1 MNNRL
6 AIQDLA
12 GLLAEY
18 TGKDKNS
25 SERFLREFIAVV
37 SEGVYTD
44 KLVKVK
50 GLGTFKIIPVEKR
63 ESIHVNTGE
72 RFVIPEHY
80 KFSFLPD
87 KELRELVNKPFSF
100 FETTELRENV
110 DFTDMDV
117 VLDEPDIKETE
128 DESIEE
134 MIPEEKHL
142 PEEEPVVFSEEE
154 PAGQPEDEGMDTL
167 EPVVDE
173 RSDSSGPD
181 SPSEEVETGP
191 DAERKKPRTKR
202 IAVVSMFVFL
212 LMLFNIGLY
221 LNRTY
226 FFEKE
231 KEPLRIDTVFPKG
244 ETVATEAVPDTTIVF
259 ANEDSS
265 QTVGETTVENPEVEP
280 EAVSPKVIA
289 RVKIEPG
296 SRLTLISL
304 KYYGS
309 KLFWVYLYEYN
320 RAVITDPNNVPI
332 GTVIEVPAPEMYGI
346 DRRDRSSIEKAAAPA
361 AEQAALPGARQ
372 KEPRHQHACCLL
384 HEGQHI
390 IIDGINIPHDEQDEQ
405 KRQQRCHEQHPQK
418 QHLGHKAVEHRVGA
432 AQTFE
437 HRKTSCVVVVLF

>member
-117 VLDEPDIKETE
+117 VLDEPNIKETE

-142 PEEEPVVFSEEE
+142 PEEEPVVFSEEGSAVPPEEDPVVFSEEE

-221 LNRTY
+221 LNRAY
-226 FFEKE
+226 FFKKG

-346 DRRDRSSIEKAAAPA
+346 DRRDRSSVEKAAA
-361 AEQAALPGARQ
+361 RQ
-372 KEPRHQHACCLL
+372 TEILSGKL
-384 HEGQHI
+384 
-390 IIDGINIPHDEQDEQ
+390 
-405 KRQQRCHEQHPQK
+405 
-418 QHLGHKAVEHRVGA
+418 
-432 AQTFE
+432 
-437 HRKTSCVVVVLF
+437 

>member
-6 AIQDLA
+6 TIQDLA

-72 RFVIPEHY
+72 RFVIPGHY

-100 FETTELRENV
+100 FETTELGENV
-110 DFTDMDV
+110 DFSDMDV
-117 VLDEPDIKETE
+117 VPDEPEIKEVE
-128 DESIEE
+128 DESVEE
-134 MIPEEKHL
+134 VMPEEKHL
-142 PEEEPVVFSEEE
+142 SEE
-154 PAGQPEDEGMDTL
+154 

-173 RSDSSGPD
+173 RPEDSELD
-181 SPSEEVETGP
+181 SPSEEAETCP

-202 IAVVSMFVFL
+202 IAVVSVFVFL
-212 LMLFNIGLY
+212 LILFNIGLY
-221 LNRTY
+221 LNRAC

-231 KEPLRIDTVFPKG
+231 KETLKVDTVFPKG
-244 ETVATEAVPDTTIVF
+244 ETVATEVVADTATVF
-259 ANEDSS
+259 AKEDSARIVS
-265 QTVGETTVENPEVEP
+265 ETTEEKPVVKP
-280 EAVSPKVIA
+280 EAASPEVIA
-289 RVKIEPG
+289 RVKIEQG

-320 RAVITDPNNVPI
+320 KNVIKDPNNVPI

-346 DRRDRSSIEKAAAPA
+346 DRRDRSSIEKAAA
-361 AEQAALPGARQ
+361 RQ
-372 KEPRHQHACCLL
+372 TEILS
-384 HEGQHI
+384 G
-390 IIDGINIPHDEQDEQ
+390 
-405 KRQQRCHEQHPQK
+405 K
-418 QHLGHKAVEHRVGA
+418 Q
-432 AQTFE
+432 
-437 HRKTSCVVVVLF
+437 

>member
-6 AIQDLA
+6 TIQDLA

-50 GLGTFKIIPVEKR
+50 GIGTFKIIPVEKR

-142 PEEEPVVFSEEE
+142 PEEEPVVFSEEGSAVPPEEDPVVFSEEE

-221 LNRTY
+221 LNRAY
-226 FFEKE
+226 FFKKG

-280 EAVSPKVIA
+280 EATSPKVIA

-346 DRRDRSSIEKAAAPA
+346 DRRDRSSIEKAAA
-361 AEQAALPGARQ
+361 RQ
-372 KEPRHQHACCLL
+372 TEILSGKL
-384 HEGQHI
+384 
-390 IIDGINIPHDEQDEQ
+390 
-405 KRQQRCHEQHPQK
+405 
-418 QHLGHKAVEHRVGA
+418 
-432 AQTFE
+432 
-437 HRKTSCVVVVLF
+437 

>member
-6 AIQDLA
+6 TIQDLA

-100 FETTELRENV
+100 FETTELGENV
-110 DFTDMDV
+110 DFTDMDIV
-117 VLDEPDIKETE
+117 SDEPEIKETE
-128 DESIEE
+128 DESVEE
-134 MIPEEKHL
+134 VIPEENRLLQEEEALDTPEIQEASEDAGSQGVSETDEVSETPDILKPAESLEKTSETFEEAREIPVVDQPVCSVKEEEDEVARYSETSVGVDMSRNKLKLIIWVIVIFLACFGLCLSLNVFFFSKEAKDMLDLKKKVAVWKNRAAVGDSISLREDTVVVRDDAAPL
-142 PEEEPVVFSEEE
+142 PEDTLSKLSDMSSPETEEPVLAPHAGSPDMKVKSET
-154 PAGQPEDEGMDTL
+154 A
-167 EPVVDE
+167 
-173 RSDSSGPD
+173 
-181 SPSEEVETGP
+181 
-191 DAERKKPRTKR
+191 
-202 IAVVSMFVFL
+202 
-212 LMLFNIGLY
+212 
-221 LNRTY
+221 
-226 FFEKE
+226 
-231 KEPLRIDTVFPKG
+231 
-244 ETVATEAVPDTTIVF
+244 
-259 ANEDSS
+259 
-265 QTVGETTVENPEVEP
+265 
-280 EAVSPKVIA
+280 SPKVIA

-320 RAVITDPNNVPI
+320 KAIIKDPNNVPI
-332 GTVIEVPAPEMYGI
+332 GTVIEVPAPETYGI
-346 DRRDRSSIEKAAAPA
+346 DRRDRSSVEKAAA
-361 AEQAALPGARQ
+361 RQ
-372 KEPRHQHACCLL
+372 TEILSGKL
-384 HEGQHI
+384 
-390 IIDGINIPHDEQDEQ
+390 
-405 KRQQRCHEQHPQK
+405 
-418 QHLGHKAVEHRVGA
+418 
-432 AQTFE
+432 
-437 HRKTSCVVVVLF
+437 

>member
-6 AIQDLA
+6 TIQDLA

-72 RFVIPEHY
+72 RFVIPGHY

-100 FETTELRENV
+100 FETTELGENV
-110 DFTDMDV
+110 DFSDMDV
-117 VLDEPDIKETE
+117 VPDEPEIKEVE
-128 DESIEE
+128 DESVEE
-134 MIPEEKHL
+134 VMPEEKHL
-142 PEEEPVVFSEEE
+142 SEEEPVVSSKEESVVPSKEEPVVPSSEDSVVSPEEE
-154 PAGQPEDEGMDTL
+154 PAGQPEDEGVDIL

-173 RSDSSGPD
+173 RPEDSELD
-181 SPSEEVETGP
+181 SPSEEAETCP

-202 IAVVSMFVFL
+202 IAVVSVFVFL
-212 LMLFNIGLY
+212 LILFNIGLY
-221 LNRTY
+221 LNRAC

-231 KEPLRIDTVFPKG
+231 KETLKVDTVFPKG
-244 ETVATEAVPDTTIVF
+244 ETVATEVVADTATVF
-259 ANEDSS
+259 AKEDSARIVS
-265 QTVGETTVENPEVEP
+265 ETTEEKPVVKP
-280 EAVSPKVIA
+280 EAASPEVIA
-289 RVKIEPG
+289 RVKIEQG

-320 RAVITDPNNVPI
+320 KNVIKDSNNVPI

-346 DRRDRSSIEKAAAPA
+346 DRRDRSSIEKAAA
-361 AEQAALPGARQ
+361 RQ
-372 KEPRHQHACCLL
+372 TEILS
-384 HEGQHI
+384 G
-390 IIDGINIPHDEQDEQ
+390 
-405 KRQQRCHEQHPQK
+405 K
-418 QHLGHKAVEHRVGA
+418 Q
-432 AQTFE
+432 
-437 HRKTSCVVVVLF
+437 

>member
-142 PEEEPVVFSEEE
+142 PEEEPVVFSEEGSAVPPEEDPVVFSEEE

-191 DAERKKPRTKR
+191 DAERKKLRTKR

-244 ETVATEAVPDTTIVF
+244 ETVTTEAVPDTTIVF

-280 EAVSPKVIA
+280 EATSPKVIA

-346 DRRDRSSIEKAAAPA
+346 DRHDRSSIEKAAA
-361 AEQAALPGARQ
+361 RQ
-372 KEPRHQHACCLL
+372 TEILSGKL
-384 HEGQHI
+384 
-390 IIDGINIPHDEQDEQ
+390 
-405 KRQQRCHEQHPQK
+405 
-418 QHLGHKAVEHRVGA
+418 
-432 AQTFE
+432 
-437 HRKTSCVVVVLF
+437 

>member
-117 VLDEPDIKETE
+117 VLDEPNIKETE

-134 MIPEEKHL
+134 MIPEEIHL
-142 PEEEPVVFSEEE
+142 PEEEPVVFSEEGSAVPPEEDPVVFSEEE

-231 KEPLRIDTVFPKG
+231 KESLRIDTVFPKG

-346 DRRDRSSIEKAAAPA
+346 DRRDRSSIEKAAA
-361 AEQAALPGARQ
+361 RQ
-372 KEPRHQHACCLL
+372 TEILSGKL
-384 HEGQHI
+384 
-390 IIDGINIPHDEQDEQ
+390 
-405 KRQQRCHEQHPQK
+405 
-418 QHLGHKAVEHRVGA
+418 
-432 AQTFE
+432 
-437 HRKTSCVVVVLF
+437 

>member
-134 MIPEEKHL
+134 MIPEEKHF
-142 PEEEPVVFSEEE
+142 PEEEPVVFSEEGSAVPPEEDPVVFSEEE

-226 FFEKE
+226 FFKKE

-265 QTVGETTVENPEVEP
+265 QTGGKTTVENPEVEP
-280 EAVSPKVIA
+280 EATSPKVIA
-289 RVKIEPG
+289 CVKIEPG

-346 DRRDRSSIEKAAAPA
+346 DRRDRSSIEKAAA
-361 AEQAALPGARQ
+361 RQ
-372 KEPRHQHACCLL
+372 TEILSGKL
-384 HEGQHI
+384 
-390 IIDGINIPHDEQDEQ
+390 
-405 KRQQRCHEQHPQK
+405 
-418 QHLGHKAVEHRVGA
+418 
-432 AQTFE
+432 
-437 HRKTSCVVVVLF
+437 

>member
-117 VLDEPDIKETE
+117 VLDEPNIKETE

-142 PEEEPVVFSEEE
+142 PEEEPVVFSEEGSAVPPEEDPVVFSEEE

-181 SPSEEVETGP
+181 SPSEEVETGL

-231 KEPLRIDTVFPKG
+231 KEPLRIDTVFSKG

-265 QTVGETTVENPEVEP
+265 QTVGETTVENPEVES

-346 DRRDRSSIEKAAAPA
+346 DRRDRSSIEKAAA
-361 AEQAALPGARQ
+361 RQ
-372 KEPRHQHACCLL
+372 TEILSGKL
-384 HEGQHI
+384 
-390 IIDGINIPHDEQDEQ
+390 
-405 KRQQRCHEQHPQK
+405 
-418 QHLGHKAVEHRVGA
+418 
-432 AQTFE
+432 
-437 HRKTSCVVVVLF
+437 

>member
-173 RSDSSGPD
+173 RSDSS
-181 SPSEEVETGP
+181 
-191 DAERKKPRTKR
+191 
-202 IAVVSMFVFL
+202 
-212 LMLFNIGLY
+212 
-221 LNRTY
+221 
-226 FFEKE
+226 
-231 KEPLRIDTVFPKG
+231 
-244 ETVATEAVPDTTIVF
+244 
-259 ANEDSS
+259 
-265 QTVGETTVENPEVEP
+265 
-280 EAVSPKVIA
+280 
-289 RVKIEPG
+289 
-296 SRLTLISL
+296 
-304 KYYGS
+304 
-309 KLFWVYLYEYN
+309 
-320 RAVITDPNNVPI
+320 
-332 GTVIEVPAPEMYGI
+332 
-346 DRRDRSSIEKAAAPA
+346 
-361 AEQAALPGARQ
+361 
-372 KEPRHQHACCLL
+372 
-384 HEGQHI
+384 
-390 IIDGINIPHDEQDEQ
+390 
-405 KRQQRCHEQHPQK
+405 
-418 QHLGHKAVEHRVGA
+418 
-432 AQTFE
+432 
-437 HRKTSCVVVVLF
+437 

>member
-50 GLGTFKIIPVEKR
+50 GLGTFKISPVEKR
-63 ESIHVNTGE
+63 ESIHVTTGE

-117 VLDEPDIKETE
+117 VLDEPNIKETE

-142 PEEEPVVFSEEE
+142 PEEEPVVFSEEGSAVPPEEDPVVFSEEE

-231 KEPLRIDTVFPKG
+231 KESLRIDTVFPKG

-346 DRRDRSSIEKAAAPA
+346 DRRDRSSIEKAAA
-361 AEQAALPGARQ
+361 RQ
-372 KEPRHQHACCLL
+372 TEILSGKL
-384 HEGQHI
+384 
-390 IIDGINIPHDEQDEQ
+390 
-405 KRQQRCHEQHPQK
+405 
-418 QHLGHKAVEHRVGA
+418 
-432 AQTFE
+432 
-437 HRKTSCVVVVLF
+437 

>member
-117 VLDEPDIKETE
+117 VLDEPNIKETE

-142 PEEEPVVFSEEE
+142 PEEEPVVFSEEGSAVPPEEDPVVFSEEE

-191 DAERKKPRTKR
+191 DAERKKLRTKR

-265 QTVGETTVENPEVEP
+265 QTVGETTVENPEVES

-346 DRRDRSSIEKAAAPA
+346 DRRDRSSIEKAAA
-361 AEQAALPGARQ
+361 RQ
-372 KEPRHQHACCLL
+372 TEILSGKL
-384 HEGQHI
+384 
-390 IIDGINIPHDEQDEQ
+390 
-405 KRQQRCHEQHPQK
+405 
-418 QHLGHKAVEHRVGA
+418 
-432 AQTFE
+432 
-437 HRKTSCVVVVLF
+437 

>member
-128 DESIEE
+128 DESMAEL
-134 MIPEEKHL
+134 IPEEKHF
-142 PEEEPVVFSEEE
+142 PEEEPVVFSEEGSAVPPEEDPVVFSEEE

-226 FFEKE
+226 FFKKE

-244 ETVATEAVPDTTIVF
+244 ETIATEAVPDTTIVF

-280 EAVSPKVIA
+280 EAASPKVIA

-346 DRRDRSSIEKAAAPA
+346 DRRDRSSIEKAAA
-361 AEQAALPGARQ
+361 RQ
-372 KEPRHQHACCLL
+372 TEILSGKL
-384 HEGQHI
+384 
-390 IIDGINIPHDEQDEQ
+390 
-405 KRQQRCHEQHPQK
+405 
-418 QHLGHKAVEHRVGA
+418 
-432 AQTFE
+432 
-437 HRKTSCVVVVLF
+437 

>member
-117 VLDEPDIKETE
+117 VLDEPNIKETE

-142 PEEEPVVFSEEE
+142 PEEEPVVFSEEGSAVPPEEDPVVFSEEE

-181 SPSEEVETGP
+181 SPSEEVETGL

-265 QTVGETTVENPEVEP
+265 QTVGETTVENPEVES

-346 DRRDRSSIEKAAAPA
+346 DRRDRSSIEKAAA
-361 AEQAALPGARQ
+361 RQ
-372 KEPRHQHACCLL
+372 TEILSGKL
-384 HEGQHI
+384 
-390 IIDGINIPHDEQDEQ
+390 
-405 KRQQRCHEQHPQK
+405 
-418 QHLGHKAVEHRVGA
+418 
-432 AQTFE
+432 
-437 HRKTSCVVVVLF
+437 

>member
-117 VLDEPDIKETE
+117 VLDEPNIKETE

-142 PEEEPVVFSEEE
+142 PEEEPVVFSEEGSAVPPEEDPVVFSEEE

-181 SPSEEVETGP
+181 SPSEEVETGL

-265 QTVGETTVENPEVEP
+265 QTVGETTVENPVVEP

-346 DRRDRSSIEKAAAPA
+346 DRRDRSSIEKAAA
-361 AEQAALPGARQ
+361 RQ
-372 KEPRHQHACCLL
+372 TEILSGKL
-384 HEGQHI
+384 
-390 IIDGINIPHDEQDEQ
+390 
-405 KRQQRCHEQHPQK
+405 
-418 QHLGHKAVEHRVGA
+418 
-432 AQTFE
+432 
-437 HRKTSCVVVVLF
+437 

>member
-142 PEEEPVVFSEEE
+142 PEEEPVVFSEEGSAVPPEEDPVVFSEEE
-154 PAGQPEDEGMDTL
+154 PAGQPEDEGMNTL

-231 KEPLRIDTVFPKG
+231 KESLRIDTVFPKG

-280 EAVSPKVIA
+280 EATSPKVIA

-346 DRRDRSSIEKAAAPA
+346 DRHDRSSIEKAAA
-361 AEQAALPGARQ
+361 RQ
-372 KEPRHQHACCLL
+372 TEILSGKL
-384 HEGQHI
+384 
-390 IIDGINIPHDEQDEQ
+390 
-405 KRQQRCHEQHPQK
+405 
-418 QHLGHKAVEHRVGA
+418 
-432 AQTFE
+432 
-437 HRKTSCVVVVLF
+437 

>member
-117 VLDEPDIKETE
+117 VLDEPNIKETE

-142 PEEEPVVFSEEE
+142 PEEEPVVFSEEGSAVPPEEDPVVFSEEE

-221 LNRTY
+221 LNRAY
-226 FFEKE
+226 FFKKG

-265 QTVGETTVENPEVEP
+265 QTVGETTVENPEVES

-346 DRRDRSSIEKAAAPA
+346 DRRDRSSIEKAAA
-361 AEQAALPGARQ
+361 RQ
-372 KEPRHQHACCLL
+372 TEILSGKL
-384 HEGQHI
+384 
-390 IIDGINIPHDEQDEQ
+390 
-405 KRQQRCHEQHPQK
+405 
-418 QHLGHKAVEHRVGA
+418 
-432 AQTFE
+432 
-437 HRKTSCVVVVLF
+437 

>member
-6 AIQDLA
+6 TIQDLA

-37 SEGVYTD
+37 LEGVYTD

-50 GLGTFKIIPVEKR
+50 GIGTFKIIPVEKR

-142 PEEEPVVFSEEE
+142 PEEEPVVFSEEGSAVPPEEDPVVFSEEE

-173 RSDSSGPD
+173 HSDSSGPD

-221 LNRTY
+221 LNRAY
-226 FFEKE
+226 FFKKG

-280 EAVSPKVIA
+280 EATSPKVIA

-332 GTVIEVPAPEMYGI
+332 GTMIEVPAPEMYGI
-346 DRRDRSSIEKAAAPA
+346 DRRDRSSIEKAAA
-361 AEQAALPGARQ
+361 RQ
-372 KEPRHQHACCLL
+372 TEILSGKL
-384 HEGQHI
+384 
-390 IIDGINIPHDEQDEQ
+390 
-405 KRQQRCHEQHPQK
+405 
-418 QHLGHKAVEHRVGA
+418 
-432 AQTFE
+432 
-437 HRKTSCVVVVLF
+437 

>member
-142 PEEEPVVFSEEE
+142 PEEEPVVFSEEGSAVPPEEDPVVFSEEE

-181 SPSEEVETGP
+181 SPIEEVETGP

-265 QTVGETTVENPEVEP
+265 PTVVETRVENPVVEP

-346 DRRDRSSIEKAAAPA
+346 DRRDRSSIEKAAA
-361 AEQAALPGARQ
+361 RQ
-372 KEPRHQHACCLL
+372 TEILSGKL
-384 HEGQHI
+384 
-390 IIDGINIPHDEQDEQ
+390 
-405 KRQQRCHEQHPQK
+405 
-418 QHLGHKAVEHRVGA
+418 
-432 AQTFE
+432 
-437 HRKTSCVVVVLF
+437 

>member
-117 VLDEPDIKETE
+117 VLDEPNIKETE

-142 PEEEPVVFSEEE
+142 PEEEPVVFSEEGSAVPPEEDPVVFSEEE

-173 RSDSSGPD
+173 HSDSSGPD
-181 SPSEEVETGP
+181 SPSEEVETGL

-265 QTVGETTVENPEVEP
+265 QTVGETTVENPEVES

-346 DRRDRSSIEKAAAPA
+346 DRRDRSSIEKAAA
-361 AEQAALPGARQ
+361 RQ
-372 KEPRHQHACCLL
+372 TEILSGKL
-384 HEGQHI
+384 
-390 IIDGINIPHDEQDEQ
+390 
-405 KRQQRCHEQHPQK
+405 
-418 QHLGHKAVEHRVGA
+418 
-432 AQTFE
+432 
-437 HRKTSCVVVVLF
+437 

>member
-117 VLDEPDIKETE
+117 VLDEPNIKETE

-142 PEEEPVVFSEEE
+142 PEEEPVVFSEEGSAVPPEEDPVVFSEEE

-221 LNRTY
+221 LNRAY
-226 FFEKE
+226 FFKKG

-280 EAVSPKVIA
+280 EATSPKVIA

-346 DRRDRSSIEKAAAPA
+346 DRHDRSSIEKAAA
-361 AEQAALPGARQ
+361 RQ
-372 KEPRHQHACCLL
+372 TEILSGKL
-384 HEGQHI
+384 
-390 IIDGINIPHDEQDEQ
+390 
-405 KRQQRCHEQHPQK
+405 
-418 QHLGHKAVEHRVGA
+418 
-432 AQTFE
+432 
-437 HRKTSCVVVVLF
+437 

>member
-44 KLVKVK
+44 KLVKVN

-72 RFVIPEHY
+72 RFLIPEHY

-134 MIPEEKHL
+134 MIPEEKHF
-142 PEEEPVVFSEEE
+142 PEEEPVVFSEEGSAVPPEEDPVVFSEEE

-226 FFEKE
+226 FFKKE

-244 ETVATEAVPDTTIVF
+244 ETIATEAVPDTTIVF

-280 EAVSPKVIA
+280 EAASPKVIA

-346 DRRDRSSIEKAAAPA
+346 DRRDRSSIEKAAA
-361 AEQAALPGARQ
+361 RQ
-372 KEPRHQHACCLL
+372 TEILSGKL
-384 HEGQHI
+384 
-390 IIDGINIPHDEQDEQ
+390 
-405 KRQQRCHEQHPQK
+405 
-418 QHLGHKAVEHRVGA
+418 
-432 AQTFE
+432 
-437 HRKTSCVVVVLF
+437 

>member
-134 MIPEEKHL
+134 MIPEEKHF
-142 PEEEPVVFSEEE
+142 PEEEPVVFSEEGSAVPPEEDPVVFSEEE

-173 RSDSSGPD
+173 RSDSSGPN

-226 FFEKE
+226 FFKKE

-244 ETVATEAVPDTTIVF
+244 ETIATEAVPDTTIVF

-280 EAVSPKVIA
+280 EAASPKVIA

-320 RAVITDPNNVPI
+320 RAVITEPNNVPI

-346 DRRDRSSIEKAAAPA
+346 DRRDRSSIEKAAA
-361 AEQAALPGARQ
+361 RQ
-372 KEPRHQHACCLL
+372 TEILSGKL
-384 HEGQHI
+384 
-390 IIDGINIPHDEQDEQ
+390 
-405 KRQQRCHEQHPQK
+405 
-418 QHLGHKAVEHRVGA
+418 
-432 AQTFE
+432 
-437 HRKTSCVVVVLF
+437 

>member
-142 PEEEPVVFSEEE
+142 PEEEPVVFSEEGSAVPPEEDPVVFSEEE

-181 SPSEEVETGP
+181 SPIEEVETGP

-231 KEPLRIDTVFPKG
+231 KELLRIDTVFPK
-244 ETVATEAVPDTTIVF
+244 DTTIVF

-289 RVKIEPG
+289 RVKIESG

-346 DRRDRSSIEKAAAPA
+346 DRRDRSSIEKAAA
-361 AEQAALPGARQ
+361 RQ
-372 KEPRHQHACCLL
+372 TEILSGKL
-384 HEGQHI
+384 
-390 IIDGINIPHDEQDEQ
+390 
-405 KRQQRCHEQHPQK
+405 
-418 QHLGHKAVEHRVGA
+418 
-432 AQTFE
+432 
-437 HRKTSCVVVVLF
+437 